1 MHKKKHHAKQAE
13 IRHAQLP
20 KLPIKNFCKVK
31 THDQQH
37 GERPEQIEISR
48 IGCKSFHVLD
58 RFSKSICQVTGR
70 NFLDRAGSSLISF

>member
-1 MHKKKHHAKQAE
+1 
-13 IRHAQLP
+13 
-20 KLPIKNFCKVK
+20 VK